1 MWEVA
6 AAPLAAPPPTSKQH
20 QHHHPHHQL
29 RVWAAC
35 GLQSWVASCGR
46 VQLRAWATGGRGCA
60 HRYNAGWQPDG
71 EGEGG
76 AESQP
81 LREAGPETGGPR
93 DGPSA
98 TEGRGREWGG
108 EGAQGGEARAAG
120 AVGKQRGSAGSG
132 GRGGGRGRRRR
143 RAGAGLRTGRACHCW
158 WTP

>member
-1 MWEVA
+1 VWEVA

-81 LREAGPETGGPR
+81 LREAGPDTWISFVTTPCHEFN
-93 DGPSA
+93 
-98 TEGRGREWGG
+98 
-108 EGAQGGEARAAG
+108 
-120 AVGKQRGSAGSG
+120 VSG
-132 GRGGGRGRRRR
+132 G
-143 RAGAGLRTGRACHCW
+143 LFFNEK
-158 WTP
+158 